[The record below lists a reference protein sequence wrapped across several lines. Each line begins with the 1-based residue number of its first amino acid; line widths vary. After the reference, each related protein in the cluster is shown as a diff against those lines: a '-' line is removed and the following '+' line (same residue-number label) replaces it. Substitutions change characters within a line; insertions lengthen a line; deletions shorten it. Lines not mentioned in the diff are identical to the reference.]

1 MATSEPPRSGDML
14 SGGDADLE
22 RRKRELEAKLA
33 TRRPKAAEA
42 TGPGRTGGLGG
53 MGYALRLSSEF
64 IAAVAVGAG
73 LGWTIDYFAGTS
85 PWGLVIFLLLGFVAG
100 VLNVMRSAG
109 VVAPSKVAGPGD
121 TVTGPER

>member
-1 MATSEPPRSGDML
+1 MATAGQPGGSGL
-14 SGGDADLE
+14 NEADLE

-33 TRRPKAAEA
+33 AHRDAKPEPQEVSRSS
-42 TGPGRTGGLGG
+42 GLGG

-73 LGWTIDYFAGTS
+73 IGGTIDYFAGTS

-109 VVAPSKVAGPGD
+109 LVAPSKVAGPGD
-121 TVTGPER
+121 TIGR

>member
-1 MATSEPPRSGDML
+1 MATAGQPGGSGL
-14 SGGDADLE
+14 NDADLE

-33 TRRPKAAEA
+33 ARRETAPE
-42 TGPGRTGGLGG
+42 TGPVSRSSGLGG

-64 IAAVAVGAG
+64 IAAVVVGAG
-73 LGWTIDYFAGTS
+73 IGWTIDYFTGRP

-109 VVAPSKVAGPGD
+109 LVAPSKVAGPGD
-121 TVTGPER
+121 AAGR

>member
-1 MATSEPPRSGDML
+1 MREVYSLAEAGQPGGSGVSE
-14 SGGDADLE
+14 ADLE

-33 TRRPKAAEA
+33 ARRAAAPEA
-42 TGPGRTGGLGG
+42 REVSRSQGLGG

-73 LGWTIDYFAGTS
+73 IGLAIDYFTGRP

-109 VVAPSKVAGPGD
+109 LVAPSKVAGPGD
-121 TVTGPER
+121 TVGR